1 MYRQAG
7 AGPVAEEVPSVA
19 KWLYGVG
26 QACARRSRT
35 VVAVWL
41 VVLAAAL
48 AGAVASG
55 AKTNNEFTIPGTES
69 QQALDL
75 LSKSFPAASG
85 SSAQVL
91 FVAPAGRLVTSP
103 AARSEIRRVLGV
115 AARAPQ
121 VVGAVSP
128 FSSQMVSRDG
138 RVALAQ
144 VLYPVSRMDLRS
156 GTTAALQQRVAGA
169 ATGGPLRVVLGGNA
183 FGVTGIQIGAEEAF
197 GVLVALVVLLVAF
210 GSALAAGMTV
220 LGALLGVGIGLSAL
234 LCLTGVVTISSTAP
248 TLALMI
254 GLAVGMDYTL
264 FIVSRHRAQLAS
276 GLPVQESIGL
286 SIGRSGTAVTFAGT
300 TVIIAMAG
308 LSVVGIPFLTVMGLA
323 ASLTVL
329 VAVLIA
335 LTLLPAL
342 LGTFG
347 ERLRPKPGSRAARAA
362 TRAEAPGTGRF
373 SWGRLVTAKPALT
386 IALVV
391 VGLVVLAV
399 PARDLSLA
407 MPDNGSSPRGSGER
421 VAYDLVSRYFG
432 PGFNGPLVLL
442 VQPKAPTGERD
453 LLTAA
458 ARVRQEALRLPD
470 VLVATAPQVNPRGT
484 LAAVDVIPRTGPAE
498 NATKDLV
505 ASIRD
510 LEPGIAART
519 GTVLRVTGLAAV
531 GIDVS
536 NRLGNAL
543 APFAAVVVGLALI
556 ILLVVFRSIA
566 VPVKAA
572 LGFLLS
578 VVAALGVVTAVFQW
592 GWLRGPLG
600 VQSVGPVVSFLPIVV
615 LAVLFGLAMDYEVFL
630 VSRVRED
637 YMVGSSD
644 ARLSVLTGFHHA
656 SRVVVAA
663 ALVMFSV
670 FASFGATNDSIVKP
684 VAVAAAVGILADA
697 FLVRMTLVPAVLALL
712 GHRAWWLPRWLDRLL
727 PHADIEGGA
736 LVAGTVPVALTRRP
750 EQRGPCAP
758 PAHRQQR

>member
-1 MYRQAG
+1 M
-7 AGPVAEEVPSVA
+7 A

-26 QACARRSRT
+26 QACAHRSRT
-35 VVAVWL
+35 VIAVWL
-41 VVLAAAL
+41 LVLAVAL
-48 AGAVASG
+48 GGAVASG
-55 AKTNNEFTIPGTES
+55 ARTNNEFTIPGTES

-85 SSAQVL
+85 SSAQAV
-91 FVAPAGRLVTSP
+91 FVAPAGQLVTSP
-103 AARSEIRRVLGV
+103 AARSEIARVLRV
-115 AARAPQ
+115 AAGSPQ
-121 VVGAVSP
+121 VVGVVSP
-128 FSSQMVSRDG
+128 FSSGMVSRHG

-144 VLYPVSRMDLRS
+144 VLYPVSRMDLRP
-156 GTTAALQQRVAGA
+156 GTTSTLAQRVTRA
-169 ATGGPLRVVLGGNA
+169 AAGGPVLAVLGGNA

-197 GVLVALVVLLVAF
+197 GVVVALVVLLVAF

-234 LCLTGVVTISSTAP
+234 LSLTRLVTISSTAP

-276 GLPVQESIGL
+276 GLPVAESIGL
-286 SIGRSGTAVTFAGT
+286 SIGRSGTAVTFAGA

-347 ERLRPKPGSRAARAA
+347 ERLRPRPGSRAARAA
-362 TRAEAPGTGRF
+362 ARAEAPGTGGS
-373 SWGRLVTAKPALT
+373 SWARLVTAKPLLT

-407 MPDNGSSPRGSGER
+407 MPDNGSSPLGSGER

-442 VQPKAPTGERD
+442 VQPREPSGQRQ
-453 LLTAA
+453 LLMAA
-458 ARVRQEALRLPD
+458 AQVRSEALHLPD
-470 VLVATAPQVNPRGT
+470 VLVATAPQVAPSGT
-484 LAAVDVIPRTGPAE
+484 LAVVDVIPRTAPAE

-505 ASIRD
+505 SSIRA
-510 LEPGIAART
+510 LEPGVAART
-519 GTVLRVTGLAAV
+519 GMVLRVTGLAAV

-543 APFAAVVVGLALI
+543 APFAALVAGLALV

-600 VQSVGPVVSFLPIVV
+600 VQSVGPVVSFLPIVL

-644 ARLSVLTGFHHA
+644 ARISVLTGFHHA

-684 VAVAAAVGILADA
+684 LAVAAAVGILADA

-712 GHRAWWLPRWLDRLL
+712 GHHAWWLPRWLDRIL

-736 LVAGTVPVALTRRP
+736 LVTGTVLVAASERP
-750 EQRGPCAP
+750 AGVGRSGPPSRG
-758 PAHRQQR
+758 HSL